1 MMTTQVVIIAE
12 IDRMLV
18 ELLQQLGF
26 NKYEAEAYSTL
37 LAQGPLTGYELG
49 KLSHVP
55 LSRSYEIL
63 ERLAQ
68 KGLALVQPGNPVR
81 YRAQEP
87 QQFLVRLRSTME
99 AQLDALAASL
109 TTLASPDTTG
119 DYWVVRGRQ
128 HIIAQARA
136 MIAAAQHTL
145 DLTLPAACDAELAD
159 VLADAQERGC
169 HIFRSSLSLSQ
180 AVAGPDICLLLVD
193 HREAL
198 AGTLSPADSCQA
210 TVSGNKA
217 LLAALRGYFAYQQS
231 GRNSAPAAAFA
242 ARRQE
247 EHADWLAWEESKQ
260 RRLWRMTAEDHVA

>member
-1 MMTTQVVIIAE
+1 M
-12 IDRMLV
+12 MLV

-37 LAQGPLTGYELG
+37 LTQGPLTGYELG

-87 QQFLVRLRSTME
+87 QQFLAQLRSTME
-99 AQLDALAASL
+99 GQLDALAASL
-109 TTLASPDTTG
+109 TALASPDTTG

-145 DLTLPAACDAELAD
+145 ELTLPAACDAELAD
-159 VLADAQERGC
+159 ALADAQQRGC
-169 HIFRSSLSLSQ
+169 HIFRSSPPQ
-180 AVAGPDICLLLVD
+180 VAPGGDICLLLVD
-193 HREAL
+193 RREAL
-198 AGTLSPADSCQA
+198 SGTLSPADSCQA

-231 GRNSAPAAAFA
+231 GRNAAPAAAFA

-247 EHADWLAWEESKQ
+247 DRPDWLAWEESKQ